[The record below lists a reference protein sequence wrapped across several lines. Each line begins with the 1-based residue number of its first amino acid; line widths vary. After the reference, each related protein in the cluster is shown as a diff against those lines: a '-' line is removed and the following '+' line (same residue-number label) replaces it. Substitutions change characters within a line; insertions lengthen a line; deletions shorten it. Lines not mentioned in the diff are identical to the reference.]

1 MYSNLLISFII
12 LHVLGDYYLQTDTI
26 IEKKVT
32 KYRYV
37 LLQSIIY
44 AAVFFAG
51 TIIIWSQETAIAALV
66 LSLWHFIIDST
77 KHIFQKKNNHVSG

>member
-44 AAVFFAG
+44 AAVFRWYYNYLVTG
-51 TIIIWSQETAIAALV
+51 NSYSSLSSIIMALYNRFYKAYI
-66 LSLWHFIIDST
+66 S
-77 KHIFQKKNNHVSG
+77 KEK